1 MRVKQK
7 EHNREKL
14 NLLLDEELLQFIQEG
29 DGQAL
34 ELLIKRYKSFILSK
48 ANTYFLIGG
57 DREDITQEGMIG
69 LYNAIRDYDHEKLSS
84 FRAFADL
91 CITRQIITAIKAATR
106 QKHMPLNSSVSLH
119 KPVYEGESKHILL
132 DTIAETRVTTDPQ
145 ELVIKQEKTFHIKLK
160 LSEVLSDFE
169 HRVLHLYLDGYSYQ
183 EISDE
188 LNRRVKSID
197 NALQRIKRK
206 FDRFIDPN
214 ELTFS

>member
-1 MRVKQK
+1 M
-7 EHNREKL
+7 
-14 NLLLDEELLQFIQEG
+14 LDEELLQLVHQG

-34 ELLIKRYKSFILSK
+34 ELLIKRYKSFVLSK
-48 ANTYFLIGG
+48 ANTYFMIGG

-69 LYNAIRDYDHEKLSS
+69 LYNAIRDYDEDKLSS

-119 KPVYEGESKHILL
+119 KPVYEGDSSRTLL
-132 DTIAETRVTTDPQ
+132 DTIEEKRVTDPQ
-145 ELVIKQEKTFHIKLK
+145 ELVIKQERSFYMKVK

-169 HRVLHLYLDGYSYQ
+169 HRVLYLYLDGYSYQ

-214 ELTFS
+214 ELIFS